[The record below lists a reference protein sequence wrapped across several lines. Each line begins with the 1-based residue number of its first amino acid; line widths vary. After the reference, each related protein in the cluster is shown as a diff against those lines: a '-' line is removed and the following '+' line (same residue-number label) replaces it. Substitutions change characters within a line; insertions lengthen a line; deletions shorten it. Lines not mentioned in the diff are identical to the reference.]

1 MTLLSFVRIPF
12 CASVLATASLP
23 ASAVTCEALA
33 RLTLPATS
41 ISKAE
46 RMAAGSFA
54 PPAGATI
61 PDLPALCRVTGS
73 IKPSS
78 DSDIGFEVWLP
89 SESWNGKF
97 EGFGNVG
104 FGGSIPFAQMA
115 VAIRAGYATA
125 ASDTGH
131 RAGQADAG
139 WGKHPEKVVDF
150 GYRAVHETAD
160 KAKALVS
167 AFYATGPRRAYFNSC
182 SAGGRQALMEAQR
195 YPADYDGI
203 IAGDPA
209 NYYTHL
215 FSGVIWDV
223 QALAEPG
230 AYIPPSKL
238 PAIQAATLAACGA
251 ADGIIDRPD
260 RCRFDPG
267 MLLCKGAESDV
278 CLTPRQV
285 TTLSKLYS
293 GAVNSKDEQ
302 IFPGHLPGAENGPGG
317 WISIIGPNLESSA
330 NYVAATNV
338 FRNLVYNDPG
348 WNFYSA
354 DLDRDVKLA
363 DEKLGRI
370 LNATDPDLTKF
381 NERGGKLILYHGW
394 NDPSISALNTISYY
408 RDIVSKMGAKQA
420 DGFVR
425 LFLVP
430 GMLHCG
436 GGPGPNSFGQAGVAD
451 GPPQDNLASA
461 LENWV
466 DQGVAPERIVAKGG
480 GQTRPLCAYPQV
492 AKYNGTGNAEDASSF
507 SCTVP
512 H

>member
-61 PDLPALCRVTGS
+61 PDLPAFCRVTGS

-89 SESWNGKF
+89 PEKSGICKF

-125 ASDTGH
+125 ASDSGH

-182 SAGGRQALMEAQR
+182 SAGGRQALETWRHNVIPQTTTALS
-195 YPADYDGI
+195 PAY
-203 IAGDPA
+203 PA

-223 QALAEPG
+223 QALAVPG

-238 PAIQAATLAACGA
+238 PAIQAATLAAVKCCRRHHRSPRPLPVRSWHA
-251 ADGIIDRPD
+251 ALQRGRIRRVPNATASHDLEQALFR
-260 RCRFDPG
+260 
-267 MLLCKGAESDV
+267 
-278 CLTPRQV
+278 
-285 TTLSKLYS
+285 S
-293 GAVNSKDEQ
+293 GQQQGRTD
-302 IFPGHLPGAENGPGG
+302 FPLGHLPGAENGPGRLDIDHRTEFG
-317 WISIIGPNLESSA
+317 EQRKLRRRHER
-330 NYVAATNV
+330 
-338 FRNLVYNDPG
+338 FQEPG
-348 WNFYSA
+348 
-354 DLDRDVKLA
+354 V
-363 DEKLGRI
+363 
-370 LNATDPDLTKF
+370 
-381 NERGGKLILYHGW
+381 
-394 NDPSISALNTISYY
+394 
-408 RDIVSKMGAKQA
+408 
-420 DGFVR
+420 
-425 LFLVP
+425 
-430 GMLHCG
+430 
-436 GGPGPNSFGQAGVAD
+436 
-451 GPPQDNLASA
+451 
-461 LENWV
+461 
-466 DQGVAPERIVAKGG
+466 
-480 GQTRPLCAYPQV
+480 
-492 AKYNGTGNAEDASSF
+492 
-507 SCTVP
+507 
-512 H
+512 